1 MAPGVVRKGKDVYH
15 ATEPASMI
23 ISVHIPKT
31 AGTSLRTGL
40 GQRFGS
46 RLLLDY
52 KGWPA
57 SGSLSDRFC
66 RLWEKIEV
74 YRSLKTLTANYDVIH
89 GHFLASKY
97 FPLRAQA
104 LFCAFF
110 RDPVDRVVSHY
121 RHVLRNPNPD
131 NPVWAH
137 VDPTGMTLGQYASLP
152 RQQRIYALFTSGL
165 PMDRFTF
172 VGLTEE
178 YKTSLDLFR
187 AIFGVDIEYH
197 RVNVDEHV
205 PDNIPPDE
213 LTTVK
218 ASQHM
223 NYRIYDAARRRFDT
237 LCHQHLRG

>member
-1 MAPGVVRKGKDVYH
+1 
-15 ATEPASMI
+15 MI
-23 ISVHIPKT
+23 VSIHIPKT
-31 AGTSLRTGL
+31 AGTSFREGL
-40 GQRFGS
+40 KRQFGR
-46 RLLLDY
+46 RLLTDY
-52 KGWPA
+52 GDRP
-57 SGSLSDRFC
+57 LSDSISDRW
-66 RLWEKIEV
+66 R
-74 YRSLKTLTANYDVIH
+74 RLKTLMKVRSRADDLVANYDAVH
-89 GHFLASKY
+89 GHFIATKY
-97 FPLRAQA
+97 FPLGDRAV
-104 LFCAFF
+104 FCAFF
-110 RDPVDRVVSHY
+110 RDPVERVVSHY

-137 VDPTGMTLGQYASLP
+137 GGPTGMTLGQYASLP
-152 RQQRIYALFTSGL
+152 RQQRVYALFTSGL

-178 YKTSLDLFR
+178 YKTSLDLFQ

-197 RVNVDEHV
+197 HVNVDERV

-237 LCHQHLRG
+237 LCHQHLRR